1 MSAESDLYT
10 ALSGA
15 SGVTDIVSTRIY
27 SDVRDQETDV
37 PALTYSRSGTNI
49 IQSLHTGEVFAEQAT
64 LTVACLAKTRERAEA
79 LADQVYL
86 ASIATALAYQDRSGD
101 YDPDTDLFITT
112 IVLIHNKGN

>member
-37 PALTYSRSGTNI
+37 PALTYTRSGTSVI
-49 IQSLHTGEVFAEQAT
+49 SSLHTGAVFAEQAS
-64 LTVACLAKTRERAEA
+64 LSVDCLAKTREGAEE

-86 ASIATALAYQDRSGD
+86 ACTSANLSYQDRAGQ
-101 YDPDTDLFITT
+101 YDPDSDLFITT
-112 IVLIHNKGN
+112 LLFIHDQGN